1 MKRSAAFSLIEV
13 MCAVAILGIALVGL
27 TQGITTGL
35 AASKESE
42 LQTAASLIAA
52 GRIETL
58 RADGFI
64 EEGTDEGAMTG
75 ELAIYR
81 WKQAVTETSTRGLF
95 EVAVRVE
102 HTRTDKLIYELRTM
116 LFDPPPDF
124 IPESERK
131 ESGSDQGRRERRPR

>member
-13 MCAVAILGIALVGL
+13 MCAVAILGIAMVGL
-27 TQGITTGL
+27 THGITTAL
-35 AASKESE
+35 TASKESE
-42 LQTAASLIAA
+42 LQTAAALIAA
-52 GRIETL
+52 GRLETL

-64 EEGTDEGAMTG
+64 EEGTDEEAMTG

-95 EVAVRVE
+95 EVVVRVE

-124 IPESERK
+124 IPESARK
-131 ESGSDQGRRERRPR
+131 ENDRDKGRRERRPR